1 MAMMRCSRED
11 GVLYLLTGC
20 IVPMVLSTFMFDS
33 YFKSYLQMQ
42 ELDRDMLILLYL
54 TRFIYNYTF
63 DQKVVSELNAFGR
76 KLDKSISDYYL

>member
-1 MAMMRCSRED
+1 
-11 GVLYLLTGC
+11 
-20 IVPMVLSTFMFDS
+20 
-33 YFKSYLQMQ
+33 MQ